1 MTDPTQ
7 PFSPRS
13 ARCSRSTASN
23 SAAAASASPTPTS
36 RCACSRPER
45 ASRSSSIHGSGMSA
59 PTWAPLIAQLG
70 ARRVIAVDLPGF
82 GLSDAFDYRG
92 RTLREHAVAQLSS
105 LLDALELDE
114 AELAGNSLGAMWALS
129 LAQAAPERVTRV
141 TVYGVP
147 AVSLPGVKANAFFRL
162 ASTPVL
168 GRLILRV
175 PRPRTPARR
184 RRT

>member
-1 MTDPTQ
+1 M
-7 PFSPRS
+7 
-13 ARCSRSTASN
+13 A
-23 SAAAASASPTPTS
+23 S
-36 RCACSRPER
+36 RCVLV
-45 ASRSSSIHGSGMSA
+45 HGCGMSA

-70 ARRVIAVDLPGF
+70 QRRVNAVDLPGF
-82 GLSDAFDYRG
+82 GLSDEVDYRG
-92 RTLREHAVAQLSS
+92 RTLREHAVAQLTS

-129 LAQAAPERVTRV
+129 LAQAAPERATRV

-162 ASTPVL
+162 ASTPGL

-175 PRPRTPARR
+175 PAPKDIRKATADVIGHRRGCPKSSSPSSGRPCGCPPGG
-184 RRT
+184 